1 MRYSDVF
8 EKSFLFILKW
18 EGGYV
23 NDPNDPGGET
33 KYGISKKAYP
43 DLDIKHLTIDDAKEI
58 YYQDYWIKASCTLIE
73 QYSERLAFFHFNTSV
88 NLGCRRAIK
97 LLQKSIKQQG
107 FSIKIDG
114 IFGNQT
120 LLNLKQSNLQWLY
133 DTYCISISS
142 YYIKLTQQVSKL
154 RKFLRGW
161 LNRTIDAYEFG
172 LENFKT

>member
-43 DLDIKHLTIDDAKEI
+43 NLDIKRLTIDDAKEI
-58 YYQDYWIKASCTLIE
+58 YYQDYWLKASCDIIE
-73 QYSERLAFFHFNTSV
+73 QYSGKIAFFHFNASV
-88 NLGCRRAIK
+88 NLGIKRAIK
-97 LLQKSIKQQG
+97 ILQKSITRQG
-107 FSIKIDG
+107 YSLLIDG
-114 IFGNQT
+114 IIGNQT
-120 LLNLKQSNLQWLY
+120 LSFLKSSNAEWLY
-133 DTYCISISS
+133 DTYCTYIST
-142 YYIKLTQQVSKL
+142 YYVKLVQQRPKL
-154 RKFLRGW
+154 KIYLRGW

-172 LENFKT
+172 IENF